1 MSWLQP
7 NWPRRS
13 GSGNGIQAG
22 LLWLSLVATA
32 AVLPA
37 QETYQKPPT
46 NIMEIL
52 NAPPAPVVSFS
63 PLRDRFLLV
72 QGVRYPTI
80 AKLAVPSVRLAGQRI
95 NPLNNGPQPA
105 PGYVGLALKTI
116 TDADEQETK
125 IVLPTDAQIGLPL
138 WSPDGKQY
146 AFAMFGATNIELW
159 VGNALTGSVRRL
171 TGVSLN
177 AAHGET
183 FHWLPDSQTILCQSV
198 VANRGQPPAAPKV
211 PTGPIIQESNGKPSP
226 MRTFQDLLESPYD
239 EALFDYYA
247 TAQLLLVNS
256 ATGQATPL
264 GQPAIFSEFDPS
276 PDGLHLLVVRVHRP
290 YSYQLPSPAFPR
302 DVEVWSRDGKVAF
315 KLASQ
320 PVQEEVPIG
329 GVQPGPRNYHWRPK
343 ALATLVWVEALDGGD
358 PKQKAAHRDHV
369 LMLRAPFQ
377 GIPEELVKT
386 EYRFSALI
394 WGEKSSI
401 ALLREYQSA
410 RRWNRTYLLNPDQP
424 DEPPRL
430 IWDLSAQERYNDPG
444 TPMTHVLPSGQRAM
458 RVYDNGIYLNGAG
471 ASPEGDRP
479 FLDRLDLTTLKTER
493 LFQCDDL
500 SYESVVVL
508 VKDDASQY
516 ITRRESDARPPNYF
530 LRSTQES
537 ARKALTNFPDPS
549 PQLRGIK
556 KQLVTYERNDGV
568 QLSCTLYL
576 PPDYKPGTRLPT
588 VVWAYP
594 REFSDADTAGQVTGS
609 PHRFTSIS
617 GISHLFLLTQGYAIL
632 DGATMPVV
640 GDAKKLNDTYIEQI
654 VASAR
659 AAIDKAV
666 ELGVTDPQ
674 RVGVGGHSYGAF
686 MTANLLAHSDL
697 FRAGIARSGAYNRT
711 LTPFGFQ
718 NERRTLWEA
727 PDMYLKVSPLMYA
740 DKIKAPLL
748 ILHGDEDNNPGTF
761 KLQSERLFQA
771 IKGNGGT
778 ARLVLLPHEAHAYE
792 ARESVEHTLY
802 EMVAWFD
809 KYVKN
814 APHRIAG
821 GNPNP

>member
-1 MSWLQP
+1 MSWLQH
-7 NWPRRS
+7 NWSRRS
-13 GSGNGIQAG
+13 GSRDGIRAG
-22 LLWLSLVATA
+22 VLWLCLWALA

-46 NIMEIL
+46 NITEIL
-52 NAPPAPVVSFS
+52 NAPLAPVLSFS
-63 PLRDRFLLV
+63 PTRDRFLLV
-72 QGVRYPTI
+72 QGVRYPSI
-80 AKLAVPSVRLAGQRI
+80 AKLAEPSLRLAGQRI
-95 NPLNNGPQPA
+95 NPLNNGPQRA
-105 PGYVGLALKTI
+105 PGYVGLAMKTI
-116 TDADEQETK
+116 TDDVEKK
-125 IVLPTDAQIGLPL
+125 IVLPPDAQFGLPL
-138 WSPDGKQY
+138 WSPDGKQF
-146 AFAMFGATNIELW
+146 AFALFAATHIQLW
-159 VGNALTGSVRRL
+159 VGDAMTGTVRRL
-171 TGVSLN
+171 NGVTLN

-183 FHWLPDSQTILCQSV
+183 FQWLPDSQTILCQTV
-198 VANRGQPPAAPKV
+198 VPNRGPPPVAPKA
-211 PTGPIIQESNGKPSP
+211 PPGPMIQESNGKPAP
-226 MRTFQDLLESPYD
+226 VRTFQDLLENAHD

-247 TAQLLLVNS
+247 TAQLQLINS

-264 GQPAIFSEFDPS
+264 GQPAIVSEFEPS
-276 PDGLHLLVVRVHRP
+276 PDGLNLLVVRLHRP

-302 DVEVWSRDGKVAF
+302 DVEIWNRAGKVVF
-315 KLASQ
+315 KLASL
-320 PVQEEVPIG
+320 PLQEEIPIG
-329 GVQPGPRNYHWRPK
+329 GVQPGPRNYHWRPT

-358 PKQKAAHRDHV
+358 PKQKATHRDRV
-369 LMLRAPFQ
+369 LMLRSPFQ
-377 GIPEELVKT
+377 GMPEELVKT
-386 EYRFSALI
+386 EHRFSSLM
-394 WGEKSSI
+394 WGEKSSV
-401 ALLREYQSA
+401 ALLKEYQSSK
-410 RRWNRTYLLNPDQP
+410 RWNRTYLLNLDLP

-430 IWDLSAQERYNDPG
+430 LWDLSAQERYNDPG
-444 TPMTHVLPSGQRAM
+444 TPMTRTLPAGQRAM
-458 RVYDNGIYLNGAG
+458 RVHDNSIYLNGAG

-479 FLDRLDLTTLKTER
+479 FLDRLDLATLKTER
-493 LFQCDDL
+493 LFQCDDV

-508 VKDDASQY
+508 VKEDASQF
-516 ITRRESDARPPNYF
+516 ITRRESASRPPNYF

-537 ARKALTNFPDPS
+537 ARKTLTNFPDSS

-568 QLSCTLYL
+568 QLSFTLYL
-576 PPDYKPGTRLPT
+576 PADYKPGTRLPT
-588 VVWAYP
+588 VLWAYP
-594 REFSDADTAGQVTGS
+594 REFSDADTAGQISGS
-609 PHRFTSIS
+609 PHRFTAIN

-640 GDAKKLNDTYIEQI
+640 GDAKKMNDTYLEQI

-666 ELGVTDPQ
+666 EMGVTDPQ

-740 DKIKAPLL
+740 DKIKEPLL
-748 ILHGDEDNNPGTF
+748 ILHGDADNNPGTF
-761 KLQSERLFQA
+761 TLQSERLFQA

-814 APHRIAG
+814 APPRKTAS
-821 GNPNP
+821 GN

>member
-1 MSWLQP
+1 MLWVCWL
-7 NWPRRS
+7 
-13 GSGNGIQAG
+13 AT
-22 LLWLSLVATA
+22 VAA
-32 AVLPA
+32 LPA

-46 NIMEIL
+46 NITEIL

-63 PLRDRFLLV
+63 PTRDRFLLV
-72 QGVRYPTI
+72 QGVRYPSI
-80 AKLAVPSVRLAGQRI
+80 AKLAEPDLRLAGQRI
-95 NPLNNGPQPA
+95 NPLNNGPQRA
-105 PGYVGLALKTI
+105 PGYVGLAMKTLTNDVELKI
-116 TDADEQETK
+116 A
-125 IVLPTDAQIGLPL
+125 LPPDAQFGLPI
-138 WSPDGKQY
+138 WSPDGKQF
-146 AFAMFGATNIELW
+146 AFAMFAATNVQLW
-159 VGNALTGSVRRL
+159 VGNAVTCAVRRL
-171 TGVSLN
+171 NGVTLN

-183 FHWLPDSQTILCQSV
+183 FQWLPDSQTILCQTV
-198 VANRGQPPAAPKV
+198 VSQRGPAPAAPKV
-211 PTGPIIQESNGKPSP
+211 PTGPLIQESNGRPAP
-226 MRTFQDLLESPYD
+226 ARTFQDLLENAHD

-247 TAQLLLVNS
+247 TAQLQLVNS

-264 GQPAIFSEFDPS
+264 GQPGIFSEFEPS
-276 PDGLHLLVVRVHRP
+276 PDGLHLLVVRLHRP

-302 DVEVWSRDGKVAF
+302 DVEIWNRAGKMIF
-315 KLASQ
+315 KLASL
-320 PVQEEVPIG
+320 PLQEEVPIG
-329 GVQPGPRNYHWRPK
+329 GVPPGPRNYHWRPS

-358 PKQKAAHRDHV
+358 PKQKATHRDRV

-377 GIPEELVKT
+377 GMPEELVKT
-386 EYRFSALI
+386 EHRFSSLT
-394 WGEKSSI
+394 WGEKSSV
-401 ALLREYQSA
+401 ALLKEYQSSK
-410 RRWNRTYLLNPDQP
+410 RWNRTYLLNPDLP
-424 DEPPRL
+424 AEPPRL
-430 IWDLSAQERYNDPG
+430 IWDLSAQDRYNDPG
-444 TPMTHVLPSGQRAM
+444 TPMTRTLSAGQRAM
-458 RVYDNGIYLNGAG
+458 RVHENSIYLNGTG

-493 LFQCDDL
+493 LFQCDDV

-508 VKDDASQY
+508 VKEDASQF
-516 ITRRESDARPPNYF
+516 ITRRESASRPPNYF

-537 ARKALTNFPDPS
+537 ARKALTSFPDPA

-568 QLSCTLYL
+568 QLSFTLYL
-576 PPDYKPGTRLPT
+576 PADYKPGTRLPT
-588 VVWAYP
+588 VLWAYP
-594 REFSDADTAGQVTGS
+594 REFNDADTAGQVSGS
-609 PHRFTSIS
+609 PHRFTAIT

-640 GDAKKLNDTYIEQI
+640 GDVKKMNDTYLEQI

-666 ELGVTDPQ
+666 EMGVTDPQ

-686 MTANLLAHSDL
+686 MTVNLLAHSEL

-727 PDMYLKVSPLMYA
+727 PEMYLKVSPLMYA
-740 DKIKAPLL
+740 DKIKEPLL
-748 ILHGDEDNNPGTF
+748 LLHGDADNNPGTST
-761 KLQSERLFQA
+761 LQSERLFQA

-809 KYVKN
+809 KYLKN
-814 APHRIAG
+814 APRRNASG
-821 GNPNP
+821 Q